1 ETEMGGVQ
9 VYQTASLSP
18 NPALRI
24 YRLAKVE
31 SQWRTHL
38 GVCFRSLP
46 EKVLPNP
53 ELNRGAFSQK
63 SLIDFHVDSRH
74 STLAKA
80 TFQCFP
86 APMALKASQPL
97 NGARRF
103 LDFLDDEAGD
113 AVLHNF
119 RHGAVRPCDHRS
131 AAGHRLDH
139 HQAER
144 FWPVNRE
151 KQRVG
156 GAQKFFLLL
165 PPYLADEFDQW
176 RFQPPPADPP
186 QRYPVP

>member
-1 ETEMGGVQ
+1 
-9 VYQTASLSP
+9 S
-18 NPALRI
+18 
-24 YRLAKVE
+24 
-31 SQWRTHL
+31 
-38 GVCFRSLP
+38 FRSLT

-63 SLIDFHVDSRH
+63 SLIDFHVVSRH
-74 STLAKA
+74 ATSGKA
-80 TFQCFP
+80 TFECFP
-86 APMALKASQPL
+86 APMALKARQPL

-103 LDFLDDEAGD
+103 LDFLDDESGD
-113 AVLHNF
+113 TVLHNF
-119 RHGAVRPCDHRS
+119 RHGAVRPRDHRS

-151 KQRVG
+151 KQRVC

-176 RFQPPPADPP
+176 RGGPAPGGPRRVFLIPVFFPCPRFSLPPPPAPP
-186 QRYPVP
+186 LARAAHVPFPRGAPPAGA